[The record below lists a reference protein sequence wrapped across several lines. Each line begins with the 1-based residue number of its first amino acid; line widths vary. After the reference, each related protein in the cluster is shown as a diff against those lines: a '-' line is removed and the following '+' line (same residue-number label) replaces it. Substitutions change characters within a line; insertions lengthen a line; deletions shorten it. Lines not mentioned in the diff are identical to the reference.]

1 MPVNHDDAG
10 NTKTHANHTTAVAA
24 ADTSTT
30 SIIATATATAAA
42 AAATAAATN
51 TATAAAAAAAA
62 ATATNTAAAA
72 IATTT
77 TTTTALLTDNA
88 MNACELARVARSFGA
103 RRECSKALRLRL
115 REATWRR
122 VSCFELCTER

>member
-1 MPVNHDDAG
+1 MNHDDAG
-10 NTKTHANHTTAVAA
+10 NTKTDANHTTAVAA

-30 SIIATATATAAA
+30 SIIATAA

-51 TATAAAAAAAA
+51 TATAAAAA
-62 ATATNTAAAA
+62 TATNTAAAGA
-72 IATTT
+72 AATTIATTT
-77 TTTTALLTDNA
+77 TTTTALLADNA
-88 MNACELARVARSFGA
+88 VNACELARVARSFGA

-122 VSCFELCTER
+122 VSFLELCTGR